1 MSKFSFKR
9 FRKIFSSIY
18 IYIANWPKT
27 PAGLPSTSGCTAT
40 VLFIKKNKAYVGH
53 VGDSGILI
61 GYGNESY
68 HSTWTGK
75 KLTRD
80 HKPEDPIELE
90 RIQKSGGQ
98 VVSKGGVNRVVWNRP
113 VQNSL
118 GEKRFEKVPFLA
130 VARSLGDLWSY
141 NYDNDEFTVSPVP
154 DCFTFDIDPNIHKCI
169 IIATDGLWN
178 VLKPNEAAEYVRQT
192 DMETENL
199 IMKSSSSNKNEA
211 QPFVNPSQRLVN
223 VAIQR
228 CSDRMLRAD
237 NTTCITIMI
246 DNPGKNLTDN
256 LLKDDT
262 LLEDSQTIED
272 LCSTRISEYAT
283 PISRSRSLVS
293 LRRRHRSGGGCSES
307 RAKSAIKPSIQSTS
321 NTNKMIIKKKLFS
334 QSVQNIRTNSN
345 ELFIKTNSDT
355 SLITNQNN
363 KENENQT
370 SSNLLASNK
379 KIKKNNFY
387 RQRLLII
394 KNRLIK
400 TKNCLFRRKRKSFN
414 VRRSTE
420 KSLRGSVTRNRRS
433 NLNQTHTTNNMNES
447 IIYNIKSRF
456 NNSIK
461 RMSTQNDFDDDH
473 DNQRSCKK
481 TRYI

>member
-1 MSKFSFKR
+1 
-9 FRKIFSSIY
+9 
-18 IYIANWPKT
+18 
-27 PAGLPSTSGCTAT
+27 

-61 GYGNESY
+61 GCGNDSY
-68 HSTWTGK
+68 HSSWTGK

-80 HKPEDPIELE
+80 HKPEDPVELE

-113 VQNSL
+113 VQNNL
-118 GEKRFEKVPFLA
+118 GEKRYEKVPFLA

-141 NYDNDEFTVSPVP
+141 NYDNDEFTVSPIP
-154 DCFTFDIDPNIHKCI
+154 DCFTFDIDPSIHKCI

-178 VLKPNEAAEYVRQT
+178 VFKPNEAVECVRQT

-199 IMKSSSSNKNEA
+199 LIKSSTKNEP

-223 VAIQR
+223 IAVQR

-246 DNPGKNLTDN
+246 DNPGKSLTDN
-256 LLKDDT
+256 ILKDDT
-262 LLEDSQTIED
+262 LDDSQTIED

-307 RAKSAIKPSIQSTS
+307 KTKSAIKPSIQTSS

-334 QSVQNIRTNSN
+334 QSVQNIRTNS
-345 ELFIKTNSDT
+345 ELLIKTDSDT
-355 SLITNQNN
+355 NLILNLNN
-363 KENENQT
+363 KENEINVNKNNNN
-370 SSNLLASNK
+370 NLTNIK
-379 KIKKNNFY
+379 TFKKNNFY

-420 KSLRGSVTRNRRS
+420 KSLSRSVRKKS
-433 NLNQTHTTNNMNES
+433 HLNQSYATNVNES

-461 RMSTQNDFDDDH
+461 RMSSQNDFND